1 MSWASSNTMRKH
13 VLLSLG
19 PLQVCRET
27 KVFREARVYECDM
40 WWQPV
45 AKGNQAF
52 TNLSAAGVWGQ
63 TDMHSVQPRQLGNG
77 LLLGM
82 LHEEVFKHILLL
94 AERRIG

>member
-1 MSWASSNTMRKH
+1 M
-13 VLLSLG
+13 LLSLG
-19 PLQVCRET
+19 LLQVCQKT

-52 TNLSAAGVWGQ
+52 TNLSAAGVGGLP
-63 TDMHSVQPRQLGNG
+63 DMHSVQPRQLGNG
-77 LLLGM
+77 LLLSM
-82 LHEEVFKHILLL
+82 ADQEVLKQILLL